1 MRGAIE
7 LSDVHDI
14 ALVLQDG
21 CFVVVYVEVVGGRE
35 DCHYR
40 RETCGFCLPVHSVAE
55 YLSEVVSRQ
64 CMGVHTRHPGLH
76 VPV

>member
-21 CFVVVYVEVVGGRE
+21 CFVVVYVEVVRGGE
-35 DCHYR
+35 QGHHR
-40 RETCGFCLPVHSVAE
+40 REAGRPRLAIHTVPDRRMD
-55 YLSEVVSRQ
+55 SRA
-64 CMGVHTRHPGLH
+64 GAI
-76 VPV
+76 